1 MLYYDQIFHVAFEAG
16 ITLPGGGTSQS
27 VALADDA
34 PAVPQIGG
42 VRRVDNIEASSHG
55 VKLTLGETRVL
66 VPWPKV
72 RQCSIRLVEQQPTP
86 PYIEGA
92 LYDSRPKSSAPG
104 PVDVPYTQVSPPDNV
119 VPLTTSAPTFV
130 SQRIGLATP
139 MAPGPATIVEAVPA
153 KAMTAK
159 LPYKR
164 AKDR

>member
-1 MLYYDQIFHVAFEAG
+1 MPYYDQIFHVAFEAG

-42 VRRVDNIEASSHG
+42 VRRVDNIEASLYG
-55 VKLTLGETRVL
+55 VKLVLGEVRIL
-66 VPWPKV
+66 IPWAKV
-72 RQCSIRLVEQQPTP
+72 RQCSIRRVEQEPK
-86 PYIEGA
+86 
-92 LYDSRPKSSAPG
+92 DSVIGNFDKAV
-104 PVDVPYTQVSPPDNV
+104 PVDVPYVQVSPPDNTGPV
-119 VPLTTSAPTFV
+119 TTSAPTFV
-130 SQRIGLATP
+130 SQKIELATP